1 MKGLLLKD
9 FYLMREKQMLPI
21 WFILALAICTNSF
34 IAPIM
39 VIFTSALLPGV
50 SLFFDK
56 SDGWDRAMHF
66 LPYSA
71 RAAVLS
77 KYALGGAGNVCRQ
90 YDLRNQPTRF
100 SAHRTAA

>member
-50 SLFFDK
+50 S
-56 SDGWDRAMHF
+56 
-66 LPYSA
+66 
-71 RAAVLS
+71 
-77 KYALGGAGNVCRQ
+77 
-90 YDLRNQPTRF
+90 
-100 SAHRTAA
+100 